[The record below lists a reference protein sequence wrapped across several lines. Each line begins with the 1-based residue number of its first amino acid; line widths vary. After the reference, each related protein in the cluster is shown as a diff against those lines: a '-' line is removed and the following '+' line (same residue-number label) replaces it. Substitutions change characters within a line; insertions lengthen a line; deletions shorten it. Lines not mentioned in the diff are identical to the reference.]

1 MTESRLPPEIR
12 NRSVSDPMSLGERI
26 GDSMVE
32 DETRF
37 PLTAAQKADRDRRL
51 ARREP
56 VPSRGIAWNQVKHR
70 IQVES

>member
-1 MTESRLPPEIR
+1 
-12 NRSVSDPMSLGERI
+12 
-26 GDSMVE
+26 MVE

-56 VPSRGIAWNQVKHR
+56 VPSRGIAWNEVKHR
-70 IQVES
+70 IQVEP